1 LNKQNK
7 NLTERE
13 NKKGNKLTEPRKDLG
28 QYIKITTEDYLKDG
42 VQAIDETDFTTDED
56 EEIDDGVGESKSSN
70 LLL

>member
-1 LNKQNK
+1 M
-7 NLTERE
+7 
-13 NKKGNKLTEPRKDLG
+13 NKLAEPSKDLG

-70 LLL
+70 LLIQN